1 MRSSTRLA
9 AMFAAIADQVDNR
22 NKKAI
27 VFALNSWEQQLFSVL
42 LNIMGYKSVDY
53 LATMKND
60 HKEDIRYQ
68 VFPKPVGSRC

>member
-53 LATMKND
+53 LATK
-60 HKEDIRYQ
+60 
-68 VFPKPVGSRC
+68 S